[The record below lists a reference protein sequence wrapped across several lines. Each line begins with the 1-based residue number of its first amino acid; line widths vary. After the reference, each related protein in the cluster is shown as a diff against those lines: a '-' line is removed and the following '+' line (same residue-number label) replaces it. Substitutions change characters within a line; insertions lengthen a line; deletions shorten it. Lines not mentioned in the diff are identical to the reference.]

1 MKCTQGPGPLP
12 SRRAT
17 RFQRGWVSLSPGV
30 PSRAQKLDGEAT
42 RAEAPR
48 DELADRP
55 VVLAGRVDGRDA
67 HERLGERDEIVAP
80 RRQFRSQP
88 VRQIRQERP
97 PDVETHG
104 HVRAAACPVMAACGR
119 EAGAAMVHRGNAN
132 RELRNKMKARIA
144 AGTLVAS
151 LLGITAAAAQEH
163 VFKLHHFLSETSPS
177 HAEVIAPWAERVEAA
192 SGGKVAIE
200 IYPSMTLGGRPP
212 ELVGQARDGVVDLI
226 WVVNG
231 YTPGLFPRT
240 EVFELPGVY
249 VNEPS
254 ATNLAMRD
262 MFEDALAQEYAGLEV
277 MFLHVH
283 NGNGLQMVDREV
295 RAPEDLAG
303 LSLRTP
309 SRTGA
314 WVIEALGAVPVAMP
328 VPDLPQALARKVVDG
343 ALIPW
348 EISGPLRLAEQ
359 TDFQIEG
366 ADRQRFGNTTFQMSM
381 NKARWDALPED
392 VQEAFREASG
402 PDWLQEVG
410 EIWRAADDRVL
421 AEMVAAGNT
430 HVVLTPEETAA
441 MDAAL
446 APVVDRWIA
455 DMDGQGIDGAA
466 LVDRARAAIAENAAE

>member
-1 MKCTQGPGPLP
+1 M
-12 SRRAT
+12 S
-17 RFQRGWVSLSPGV
+17 
-30 PSRAQKLDGEAT
+30 
-42 RAEAPR
+42 
-48 DELADRP
+48 
-55 VVLAGRVDGRDA
+55 GR
-67 HERLGERDEIVAP
+67 I
-80 RRQFRSQP
+80 
-88 VRQIRQERP
+88 I
-97 PDVETHG
+97 
-104 HVRAAACPVMAACGR
+104 
-119 EAGAAMVHRGNAN
+119 AGA
-132 RELRNKMKARIA
+132 LIA
-144 AGTLVAS
+144 SFLSVAG
-151 LLGITAAAAQEH
+151 AAAQEH

-177 HAEVIAPWAERVEAA
+177 HADVIAPWAARVEAA
-192 SGGKVAIE
+192 SDGRVKIE

-240 EVFELPGVY
+240 EVFELPTVY
-249 VNEPS
+249 RNQPS

-262 MFEDALAQEYAGLEV
+262 MFEADLAEEYGGLEV

-295 RAPEDLAG
+295 RGPQDLAG

-314 WVIEALGAVPVAMP
+314 WVIEALGATPVAMP

-366 ADRQRFGNTTFQMSM
+366 AGQERFGNTTFQMSM

-392 VQEAFREASG
+392 VQQAFREASG
-402 PDWLQEVG
+402 PDWLQELG
-410 EIWRAADDRVL
+410 EIWRAADTRVL
-421 AEMVAAGNT
+421 AEMVASGNT

-441 MDAAL
+441 MDAVL

-466 LVDRARAAIAENAAE
+466 LVERARAAIADNTAP

>member
-1 MKCTQGPGPLP
+1 
-12 SRRAT
+12 
-17 RFQRGWVSLSPGV
+17 
-30 PSRAQKLDGEAT
+30 
-42 RAEAPR
+42 
-48 DELADRP
+48 
-55 VVLAGRVDGRDA
+55 
-67 HERLGERDEIVAP
+67 
-80 RRQFRSQP
+80 
-88 VRQIRQERP
+88 
-97 PDVETHG
+97 
-104 HVRAAACPVMAACGR
+104 
-119 EAGAAMVHRGNAN
+119 MVHRGNAN